1 MPHLAPILIT
11 FLATAVAAAEPVV
24 MRDVRYR
31 ETPGVA
37 AASQSLDLYTPGP
50 ETRPAAA
57 DVQRPAMVYVHGGGW
72 RVGDRSRVGRKAAF
86 FTERGW
92 VFVSVNYR
100 LLPEGRHPANVDD
113 VAAAIA
119 WVHDHAAEHGID
131 PDAIFVMGHSAGA
144 HLAALVATNPAPLR
158 RAGKPLS
165 VIKGAIP
172 IDTLAY
178 DVPRMLE
185 ENSRMPHATVFGPD
199 PEIRRDASP
208 QLHVAAGTGI
218 PPFLIC
224 YSHGMTRGGDTALRA
239 AAAEAF
245 AAALRQAG
253 IAADVVDGSDRDHGA
268 INERIGD
275 PTDDRV
281 TGRIEAFLDGILHR
295 ARPTRIDQLNTP
307 TAGGPV
313 DAG

>member
-1 MPHLAPILIT
+1 M
-11 FLATAVAAAEPVV
+11 
-24 MRDVRYR
+24 
-31 ETPGVA
+31 
-37 AASQSLDLYTPGP
+37 
-50 ETRPAAA
+50 
-57 DVQRPAMVYVHGGGW
+57 
-72 RVGDRSRVGRKAAF
+72 GDKARVGRKAAH

-92 VFVSVNYR
+92 VFASVNYR

-119 WVHDHAAEHGID
+119 WLYDHAAEHGLD

-144 HLAALVATNPAPLR
+144 HLAALVATNPLPLE

-172 IDTLAY
+172 VDTLAY
-178 DVPRMLE
+178 DVPRMLAG
-185 ENSRMPHATVFGPD
+185 NPQMPHAAVFGPD
-199 PEIRRDASP
+199 PEVRRDASP
-208 QLHVAAGTGI
+208 QLHVAAGAGI

-224 YSHGMTRGGDTALRA
+224 YSHGMTRAGDTPRRA

-253 IAADVVDGSDRDHGA
+253 IAADVVDGSDRDHAA
-268 INERIGD
+268 INDRIGD

-281 TGRIEAFLDGILHR
+281 TGRIEAFLDGI
-295 ARPTRIDQLNTP
+295 RPDRNRLPKKIR
-307 TAGGPV
+307 
-313 DAG
+313 